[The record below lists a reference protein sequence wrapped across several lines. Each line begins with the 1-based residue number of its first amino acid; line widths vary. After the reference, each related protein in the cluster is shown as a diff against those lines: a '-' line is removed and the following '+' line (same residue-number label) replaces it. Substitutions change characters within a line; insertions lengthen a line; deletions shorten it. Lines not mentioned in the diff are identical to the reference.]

1 MAKDAKG
8 HGSDKHGSVTLEG
21 HPFHLKSNAELYG
34 IARDA
39 KAAAESTKG
48 MTQYDPNSRS
58 RQDTEG
64 KYLDQMNDAL
74 SVLGHRQRGGEDLSH
89 ASRRADALD
98 RAAGVGR
105 HGYNRESVNA
115 AIASSNR
122 SGPKIGRQEAKLIHG
137 LLRGRG

>member
-8 HGSDKHGSVTLEG
+8 HGSDKHGSRTLEG
-21 HPFHLKSNAELYG
+21 HPYHLKSNAELYG

-39 KAAAESTKG
+39 KLAAEATRG
-48 MTQYDPNSRS
+48 MTQYDPGSNK

-74 SVLGHRQRGGEDLSH
+74 SVLGHRTRGGADLSH
-89 ASRRADALD
+89 DARRAEGLD

-105 HGYNRESVNA
+105 HNYNAESVNA
-115 AIASSNR
+115 AIASNNR
-122 SGPKIGRQEAKLIHG
+122 HGPKIGGKEAKLIHR
-137 LLRGRG
+137 LMRGRG